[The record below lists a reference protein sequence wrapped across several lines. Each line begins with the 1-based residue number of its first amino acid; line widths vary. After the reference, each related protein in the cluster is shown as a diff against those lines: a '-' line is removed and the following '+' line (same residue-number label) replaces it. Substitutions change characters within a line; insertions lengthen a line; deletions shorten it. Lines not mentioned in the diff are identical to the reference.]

1 MDELPSYTSESAATA
16 NSRQLKNLNATN
28 YVNSLME
35 LVDIENTFIE
45 REFKKYDKFD
55 VVLEAMENTRTMRVS
70 IISFLLMLFKFY

>member
-1 MDELPSYTSESAATA
+1 MDELPSYTSESGAKS

-35 LVDIENTFIE
+35 LVDIENAFIE

-55 VVLEAMENTRTMRVS
+55 VVLEAMENTHTMRVS
-70 IISFLLMLFKFY
+70 IIQFLLILF